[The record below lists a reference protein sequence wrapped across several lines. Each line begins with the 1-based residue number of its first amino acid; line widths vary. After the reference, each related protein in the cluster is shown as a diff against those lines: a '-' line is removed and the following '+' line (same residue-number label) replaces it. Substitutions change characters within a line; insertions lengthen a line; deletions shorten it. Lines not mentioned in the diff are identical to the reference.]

1 MISVSII
8 IPAWNEAKTI
18 KKTLQALLKI
28 DYDMER
34 CETIIVAGGDDG
46 TYSLANSLAPQGE
59 AFSRYVILEQGPGG
73 KNAAIQQG
81 IREAGNPMIVLLDA
95 DTMVSPGWLK
105 TMVHPIEQG
114 DTHLTVANPEP
125 VRKTWV
131 SDYYTINKLYF
142 MDQIVTYSGHAMAF
156 RAEVVRDHLDYFF
169 DESVK
174 VGVDYLLA
182 KKFLERGLGVTFA
195 KDALVTTHI
204 PSTFRYF
211 WLSELRWRAALI
223 NIDGVSYTNLGRNV
237 TVVAALICGV
247 PVFKKLSVVSLLFNL
262 VYVIGKARMFFA
274 MKREYHVGTK
284 SLLGFIFLSYAYHL
298 IGIISYLRHFL
309 GLSRNTYLYQGERY

>member
-1 MISVSII
+1 MKSASII

-18 KKTLQALLKI
+18 KKTLEALLKI
-28 DYDMER
+28 DYDMDQ
-34 CETIIVAGGDDG
+34 CEIIIVAGGDDG
-46 TYSLANSLAPQGE
+46 TFSLAKSLALQGE
-59 AFSRYVILEQGPGG
+59 AFSRYVILEQGPLG

-81 IREAGNPMIVLLDA
+81 VRKAGNPIIVLLDA
-95 DTMVSPGWLK
+95 DTIVSPGWLK
-105 TMVHPIEQG
+105 AMVHPIERG
-114 DTHLTVANPEP
+114 DTHLTIANPEP

-142 MDQIVTYSGHAMAF
+142 MDHIVTYSGHAMAF

-182 KKFLERGLGVTFA
+182 KRFLERGLGVTFA

-211 WLSELRWRAALI
+211 WLSELRWMAALI
-223 NIDGVSYTNLGRNV
+223 NIDDVSYTNLGRNV
-237 TVVAALICGV
+237 AIVAAMVCVV
-247 PVFKKLSVVSLLFNL
+247 PVFEKVSVLSLLFNL
-262 VYVIGKARMFFA
+262 VYMIRKARIFFA
-274 MKREYHVGTK
+274 VRTEYHAGIK